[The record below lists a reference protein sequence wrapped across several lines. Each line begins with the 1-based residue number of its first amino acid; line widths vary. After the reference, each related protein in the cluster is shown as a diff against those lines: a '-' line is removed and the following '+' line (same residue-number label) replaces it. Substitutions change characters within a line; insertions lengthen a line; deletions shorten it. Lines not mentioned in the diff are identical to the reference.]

1 MKTMKIIL
9 ALIILIIIIGAAW
22 LSLYGAGKE
31 EGGEEGNGQV
41 VKIGVILPLSG
52 SQAAYGKGIQE
63 GLETA
68 LEEINKNNL
77 AGNNRKIELVYED
90 HAGEVKNAVSAAQ
103 KLIEA
108 DNVIAL
114 ISAVSQHSLAI
125 APIAEEGKVV
135 LYTMASQASA
145 LNTAGDYIFKNDDD
159 LTTLGKGAAELVF
172 ESGHKKAGIIYA
184 IYNDATVDAANSF
197 KEEFSELGGE
207 VVAMEGIQKDE
218 TDFRTHLS
226 KINSNNPTAIF
237 INALTKDSG
246 LILRQV
252 MESNM
257 QQKLFANGAVE
268 DLQVVDAAGN
278 AAEGLVFES
287 FQGVPSQGFIDKIQ
301 NKFGHYPLRWTM
313 EAYDG
318 LRILAAAMLKAP
330 EDAQITSRLLKEKLY
345 EIKTYEGTSGAME
358 FDDLGNARRP
368 LLVKIIRDGK
378 FELYK

>member
-1 MKTMKIIL
+1 MKAMKIIL
-9 ALIILIIIIGAAW
+9 VLIILVIIIGAAT
-22 LSLYGAGKE
+22 LALYGIGKEEAGKE
-31 EGGEEGNGQV
+31 GNERA

-77 AGNNRKIELVYED
+77 AGDNRKMELIYED

-108 DNVIAL
+108 DNVAAL

-125 APIAEEGKVV
+125 APIAEESKVV

-159 LTTLGKGAAELVF
+159 LTTLGKGVAELVF

-184 IYNDATVDAANSF
+184 SYNDATVDAANSF
-197 KEEFSELGGE
+197 KKKFSELGGE
-207 VVAMEGIQKDE
+207 VVAMEGVQKDDS
-218 TDFRTHLS
+218 DFRTYLS
-226 KINSNNPTAIF
+226 KISSASPTAIF

-246 LILRQV
+246 LILKQI
-252 MESNM
+252 MESGL

-268 DLQVVDAAGN
+268 DLQVVDVAGA

-287 FQGVPSQGFIDKIQ
+287 FQGVPSPGFINKIQ
-301 NKFGHYPLRWTM
+301 GKFGHYPLRWTM

-318 LRILAAAMLKAP
+318 LRILATAMSKAP
-330 EDAQITSRLLKEKLY
+330 PDAQITSELLKEKLY
-345 EIKTYEGTSGAME
+345 EVKTYNGESGAIT
-358 FDDLGNARRP
+358 FDNSGNASRP
-368 LLVKIIRDGK
+368 LLAKIIRDGK
-378 FELYK
+378 FELNK

>member
-9 ALIILIIIIGAAW
+9 VLIILIIIMGAAW
-22 LSLYGAGKE
+22 LSLYGAGNE
-31 EGGEEGNGQV
+31 ETGKEGNEQI

-77 AGNNRKIELVYED
+77 AGGNRRIELIYED

-108 DNVIAL
+108 DNVTTL

-125 APIAEEGKVV
+125 APIAEESKVV

-159 LTTLGKGAAELVF
+159 LRTLGKGAAELVF

-184 IYNDATVDAANSF
+184 TYNDATVDAANSF
-197 KEEFSELGGE
+197 RKEFSELGGE

-226 KINSNNPTAIF
+226 KISSANPTAIF
-237 INALTKDSG
+237 IDALTKDSG
-246 LILRQV
+246 LILKQI

-268 DLQVVDAAGN
+268 DLQVADAAGN

-287 FQGVPSQGFIDKIQ
+287 FQGVPSPGFIDKIQ

-318 LRILAAAMLKAP
+318 LRILAAAMLKVP
-330 EDAQITSRLLKEKLY
+330 KNAQITSKLLKEKLY
-345 EIKTYEGTSGAME
+345 EIKTYEGESGAME
-358 FDDLGNARRP
+358 FDALGNARRP